1 MSALCKH
8 IVAKREVNSARGA
21 KCEHFEL
28 NAIVSKNGNS
38 SRPWYLVAAGERV
51 FLSVGL
57 VRRKFS
63 PKCENDFLPGMAWF
77 VGEQA
82 HMSKR
87 EH

>member
-1 MSALCKH
+1 VSALCKH
-8 IVAKREVNSARGA
+8 IVAKSELNSARGIRA
-21 KCEHFEL
+21 HFEL

-38 SRPWYLVAAGERV
+38 SKPWYLVTAGERV

-87 EH
+87 EN